1 MLGRVIEVAE
11 YIEKYDVWVTVVR
24 MPLCVKGF
32 CRRKLDDNCVVVN
45 ADLSDEAQ
53 RAAVEHE
60 AEHFQRGDLEKDLSV
75 ETIEDEIREV

>member
-32 CRRKLDDNCVVVN
+32 CRRKLDDDCVVVN

-53 RAAVEHE
+53 RAAIEHE
-60 AEHFQRGDLEKDLSV
+60 AEHFRRGDIDSESPVGD
-75 ETIEDEIREV
+75 IEREVAK